1 VGDAEPPSGLD
12 GVVVE
17 PVGFVLEELERE
29 SVE

>member
-1 VGDAEPPSGLD
+1 VDAEPPSELV

-17 PVGFVLEELERE
+17 PLGFVLEELDRE